1 MREEDYLKHVLEKW
15 KKLQEQLQLETEKRN
30 KSPENATISNEAGK
44 EKNHKIH
51 QSDKPVKRSNRIS
64 EGVIIPGILS
74 YVIRKTVITPE
85 INQASP
91 PTQNPQT
98 KKH

>member
-44 EKNHKIH
+44 EKK
-51 QSDKPVKRSNRIS
+51 S
-64 EGVIIPGILS
+64 
-74 YVIRKTVITPE
+74 
-85 INQASP
+85 
-91 PTQNPQT
+91 QNT
-98 KKH
+98 SI

>member
-1 MREEDYLKHVLEKW
+1 MPLFQTKR
-15 KKLQEQLQLETEKRN
+15 EKR
-30 KSPENATISNEAGK
+30 
-44 EKNHKIH
+44 KNHKIH